1 MDTLDKQISFA
12 HFLLLEL
19 RRQQSVFPEG
29 VETSNALFVYS
40 ELRLCV
46 STGSPTRCMS
56 EQTFDTNSRSGH
68 DSYTLHTVNQPWPK
82 CGRLQWK
89 GMNISSLQK
98 FLPNELRGFESSRLL
113 FVDDFEGRGNWNIWT
128 YHFISWCESVW
139 TVQVRMCVDDVVR
152 NIRAVLYNILHEDNF

>member
-46 STGSPTRCMS
+46 STVVPRAACRSKHLIQTLGQVMIHTPYTQSINPGQNAGGYS
-56 EQTFDTNSRSGH
+56 EK
-68 DSYTLHTVNQPWPK
+68 V
-82 CGRLQWK
+82 
-89 GMNISSLQK
+89 
-98 FLPNELRGFESSRLL
+98 
-113 FVDDFEGRGNWNIWT
+113 
-128 YHFISWCESVW
+128 
-139 TVQVRMCVDDVVR
+139 
-152 NIRAVLYNILHEDNF
+152 